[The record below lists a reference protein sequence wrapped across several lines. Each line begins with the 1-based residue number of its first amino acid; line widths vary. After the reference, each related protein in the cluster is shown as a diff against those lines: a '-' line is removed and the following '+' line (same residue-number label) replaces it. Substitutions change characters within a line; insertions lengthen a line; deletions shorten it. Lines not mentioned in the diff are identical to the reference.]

1 VREVVGVVSLAQ
13 APGALPELFPPSLC
27 CSGVA
32 LSIETISMTMT
43 NNLRT
48 ETSARALEE
57 NQSAVSWAAIAAGAV
72 ATAALTLVL
81 LAFGAGMGFSAI
93 SPWSNSGISSGT
105 FKVGAGIYL
114 IVVAMLASTIGGYVA
129 GRLRTKW
136 VGVHS
141 DEVAFRDT
149 AHGFLAW
156 AFAAVIGSAVLG
168 GAATYLV
175 GGAAQG
181 AAQGVSQGATAS
193 QSVGGA
199 NEYFVELLLRPNPAG
214 QSTASPQGASDVTLR
229 REIGR
234 IFARSLLEGG
244 QLSVADR
251 TYLVQLV
258 ASRAG
263 VDQAEANKRVSD
275 ILNQAKAAADEARS
289 AAAKIALW
297 LTAAMLV
304 GAFAASLAAIEGGQL
319 RDGRWHGVI
328 GGRSYRT
335 QRTAT

>member
-1 VREVVGVVSLAQ
+1 
-13 APGALPELFPPSLC
+13 
-27 CSGVA
+27 
-32 LSIETISMTMT
+32 MTMT
-43 NNLRT
+43 DNLRT
-48 ETSARALEE
+48 DLRAGAVEE
-57 NQSAVSWAAIAAGAV
+57 SRSAVSWAAIAAGGIAI
-72 ATAALTLVL
+72 AALTLLL

-93 SPWSNSGISSGT
+93 SPWSNSGVSGET
-105 FKVGAGIYL
+105 FKIATGIYL

-156 AFAAVIGSAVLG
+156 AFAAVLGSALLG

-175 GGAAQG
+175 GGAVQG
-181 AAQGVSQGATAS
+181 AAQGASQGAAAS
-193 QSVGGA
+193 PSGGA
-199 NEYFVELLLRPNPAG
+199 NEYFVDLLLRPNPANQTTG
-214 QSTASPQGASDVTLR
+214 SPQGANQGAGDVTLR
-229 REIGR
+229 REVGR
-234 IFARSLLEGG
+234 IFARSLRDG

-258 ASRAG
+258 SARSG

-275 ILNQAKAAADEARS
+275 AITQAKAAADEARS
-289 AAAKIALW
+289 AAAKTALW

-304 GAFAASLAAIEGGQL
+304 GAFAASLAAIEGGSL

-328 GGRSYRT
+328 GGRNYQA
-335 QRTAT
+335 QRTST

>member
-1 VREVVGVVSLAQ
+1 
-13 APGALPELFPPSLC
+13 
-27 CSGVA
+27 
-32 LSIETISMTMT
+32 MTMT

-48 ETSARALEE
+48 EMRAGALEE
-57 NQSAVSWAAIAAGAV
+57 NQSAVSWAAVAAGAV

-81 LAFGAGMGFSAI
+81 LAFGTGMGFSVI
-93 SPWSNSGISSGT
+93 SPWSNSGISSET
-105 FKVGAGIYL
+105 FKVAAGIYL

-136 VGVHS
+136 VGVHG

-156 AFAAVIGSAVLG
+156 AFAAVLGSAVLG

-181 AAQGVSQGATAS
+181 AAQGVSQGAAAS
-193 QSVGGA
+193 QSSGGA
-199 NEYFVELLLRPNPAG
+199 NEYFVDLLLRPNPAG
-214 QSTASPQGASDVTLR
+214 QSTPSPQGGSDVTPR

-234 IFARSLLEGG
+234 IFARSLREGE
-244 QLSVADR
+244 LSAADR

-258 ASRAG
+258 ASRSG
-263 VDQAEANKRVSD
+263 IDQAEANKRVSD
-275 ILNQAKAAADEARS
+275 VLNQAKVAADQTRS
-289 AAAKIALW
+289 AAAKTALW

-304 GAFAASLAAIEGGQL
+304 GAFAASLAAVEGGQL

-328 GGRSYRT
+328 GGKSYRT
-335 QRTAT
+335 Q

>member
-1 VREVVGVVSLAQ
+1 LRRPCVVLT
-13 APGALPELFPPSLC
+13 PLLN
-27 CSGVA
+27 
-32 LSIETISMTMT
+32 IETIAMTMT

-48 ETSARALEE
+48 ETRAGALEE

-81 LAFGAGMGFSAI
+81 LAFGAGMGFSSI
-93 SPWSNSGISSGT
+93 SPWSNSGISSET
-105 FKVGAGIYL
+105 FKVAAGIYL

-136 VGVHS
+136 MGVHS

-156 AFAAVIGSAVLG
+156 AFAAVLGSAVLG

-181 AAQGVSQGATAS
+181 AAQGAAAS
-193 QSVGGA
+193 QSSGGA
-199 NEYFVELLLRPNPAG
+199 NEYFVDLLLRPNPAG
-214 QSTASPQGASDVTLR
+214 QSTPSPQGGSDVTLR

-234 IFARSLLEGG
+234 IFARSLQGG
-244 QLSVADR
+244 ELSVTDR

-258 ASRAG
+258 ASRSG
-263 VDQAEANKRVSD
+263 IDQAEANKRVSD
-275 ILNQAKAAADEARS
+275 VLNQAKVAADQARS
-289 AAAKIALW
+289 AAAKTALW

-304 GAFAASLAAIEGGQL
+304 GAFAASLAAVEGGQL
-319 RDGRWHGVI
+319 RDGRWRGVI
-328 GGRSYRT
+328 GGRNYRT
-335 QRTAT
+335 QRTTT

>member
-1 VREVVGVVSLAQ
+1 
-13 APGALPELFPPSLC
+13 
-27 CSGVA
+27 
-32 LSIETISMTMT
+32 MTMT

-48 ETSARALEE
+48 ETRAGTLEE

-81 LAFGAGMGFSAI
+81 LAFGAGMGFSSI
-93 SPWSNSGISSGT
+93 SPWSNSGISSET
-105 FKVGAGIYL
+105 FKVAAGIYL

-136 VGVHS
+136 MGVHS

-156 AFAAVIGSAVLG
+156 AFAAVLGSAVLG

-181 AAQGVSQGATAS
+181 AAQGAAAS
-193 QSVGGA
+193 QSSGGA
-199 NEYFVELLLRPNPAG
+199 NEYFVDLLLRPNPAG
-214 QSTASPQGASDVTLR
+214 QSTPSPQGGSDVTLR

-234 IFARSLLEGG
+234 IFARSLQGG
-244 QLSVADR
+244 ELSVTDR

-258 ASRAG
+258 ASRSG
-263 VDQAEANKRVSD
+263 IDQAEANKRVSD
-275 ILNQAKAAADEARS
+275 VLNQAKVAADQARS
-289 AAAKIALW
+289 AAAKTALW

-304 GAFAASLAAIEGGQL
+304 GAFAASLAAVEGGQL
-319 RDGRWHGVI
+319 RDGRWRGVI
-328 GGRSYRT
+328 GGRNYRT
-335 QRTAT
+335 QRTTT

>member
-1 VREVVGVVSLAQ
+1 
-13 APGALPELFPPSLC
+13 
-27 CSGVA
+27 
-32 LSIETISMTMT
+32 MTMT

-48 ETSARALEE
+48 DMRAGALEE
-57 NQSAVSWAAIAAGAV
+57 NHSAVSWAAIAAGAV

-93 SPWSNSGISSGT
+93 SPWSNSGISSET
-105 FKVGAGIYL
+105 FKIATGVYL
-114 IVVAMLASTIGGYVA
+114 IVVAMLASTVGGYVA

-136 VGVHS
+136 AGVHG

-156 AFAAVIGSAVLG
+156 AFAAVLGSAVLG

-175 GGAAQG
+175 GGTAQG
-181 AAQGVSQGATAS
+181 AAQGAAAS
-193 QSVGGA
+193 QSSGGA
-199 NEYFVELLLRPNPAG
+199 NDYFVDQLLRTNPAA
-214 QSTASPQGASDVTLR
+214 QSAPAPQGGGDMTLR

-234 IFARSLLEGG
+234 IFARSLREGG
-244 QLSVADR
+244 ALSVPDR

-258 ASRAG
+258 ASRSG
-263 VDQAEANKRVSD
+263 VDPTEANKRLSD
-275 ILNQAKAAADEARS
+275 ALTQAKTAADEARS
-289 AAAKIALW
+289 AAAKTALW

-319 RDGRWHGVI
+319 RDGRWRGVI

-335 QRTAT
+335 E

>member
-1 VREVVGVVSLAQ
+1 MIDTLRTDNLR
-13 APGALPELFPPSLC
+13 
-27 CSGVA
+27 
-32 LSIETISMTMT
+32 TD
-43 NNLRT
+43 NLRT
-48 ETSARALEE
+48 ELRTSAVAVEE
-57 NQSAVSWAAIAAGAV
+57 NRSAVSWAAIAAGGV
-72 ATAALTLVL
+72 ATAALTLLL

-93 SPWSNSGISSGT
+93 SPWSGSGISAET
-105 FKVGAGIYL
+105 FKVAAGIYL

-136 VGVHS
+136 VGAHN

-156 AFAAVIGSAVLG
+156 AFAAVLGSALLG

-181 AAQGVSQGATAS
+181 AAQGAVAP
-193 QSVGGA
+193 QSSGGA
-199 NEYFVELLLRPNPAG
+199 NEYFVDLLLRPNPAG
-214 QSTASPQGASDVTLR
+214 QSTSASQGASDVTLR
-229 REIGR
+229 REVGR
-234 IFARSLLEGG
+234 IFTRSLRE
-244 QLSVADR
+244 QNLSAADR

-258 ASRAG
+258 SSRAG
-263 VDQAEANKRVSD
+263 VDQAEADKRVAD
-275 ILNQAKAAADEARS
+275 ALNQAKIAADEARS
-289 AAAKIALW
+289 AAAKTALW
-297 LTAAMLV
+297 LTAAMLI

-335 QRTAT
+335 QRTTT

>member
-1 VREVVGVVSLAQ
+1 
-13 APGALPELFPPSLC
+13 
-27 CSGVA
+27 
-32 LSIETISMTMT
+32 MTMT

-48 ETSARALEE
+48 ETRAGALEE

-81 LAFGAGMGFSAI
+81 LAFGAGMGFSSI
-93 SPWSNSGISSGT
+93 SPWSNSGISSET
-105 FKVGAGIYL
+105 FKVAAGIYL

-136 VGVHS
+136 MGVHS
-141 DEVAFRDT
+141 DEVVFRNT

-156 AFAAVIGSAVLG
+156 AFAAVLGSAVLG

-181 AAQGVSQGATAS
+181 AAQG
-193 QSVGGA
+193 
-199 NEYFVELLLRPNPAG
+199 
-214 QSTASPQGASDVTLR
+214 
-229 REIGR
+229 
-234 IFARSLLEGG
+234 
-244 QLSVADR
+244 AD
-251 TYLVQLV
+251 Q
-258 ASRAG
+258 
-263 VDQAEANKRVSD
+263 
-275 ILNQAKAAADEARS
+275 ARS
-289 AAAKIALW
+289 AAAKTALW

-328 GGRSYRT
+328 GGRSYRS
-335 QRTAT
+335 QRTTT

>member
-1 VREVVGVVSLAQ
+1 
-13 APGALPELFPPSLC
+13 
-27 CSGVA
+27 
-32 LSIETISMTMT
+32 MTMT

-48 ETSARALEE
+48 ETSAGALEE

-93 SPWSNSGISSGT
+93 SPWSNSGISSET
-105 FKVGAGIYL
+105 FKLAAGIYL
-114 IVVAMLASTIGGYVA
+114 IVVAMLASTVGGYVA

-136 VGVHS
+136 VGLHS
-141 DEVAFRDT
+141 EEVAFRDT

-156 AFAAVIGSAVLG
+156 AFAAVLGSTVLG

-181 AAQGVSQGATAS
+181 AAAS
-193 QSVGGA
+193 QSSAGA
-199 NEYFVELLLRPNPAG
+199 NEYFVDLLLRPNPIG
-214 QSTASPQGASDVTLR
+214 QSTPAPQGAGDMAPR

-234 IFARSLLEGG
+234 IFARTLRAGG
-244 QLSVADR
+244 ELSNPDR
-251 TYLVQLV
+251 VFLAQLV
-258 ASRAG
+258 ASRSG
-263 VDQAEANKRVSD
+263 IDQARV
-275 ILNQAKAAADEARS
+275 AADEARS
-289 AAAKIALW
+289 AAAKTALW

-328 GGRSYRT
+328 GGRRYRT
-335 QRTAT
+335 E

>member
-1 VREVVGVVSLAQ
+1 
-13 APGALPELFPPSLC
+13 
-27 CSGVA
+27 
-32 LSIETISMTMT
+32 MTMT

-48 ETSARALEE
+48 ETRAGALEE

-72 ATAALTLVL
+72 ATAALTLLL
-81 LAFGAGMGFSAI
+81 LAFGAGIGFSTI
-93 SPWSNSGISSGT
+93 SPWSNSGISSET
-105 FKVGAGIYL
+105 FKIATGIYL

-136 VGVHS
+136 AGVQS

-156 AFAAVIGSAVLG
+156 AFAAVLGSAVLG

-181 AAQGVSQGATAS
+181 AAQGAAAS
-193 QSVGGA
+193 LSSGGA
-199 NEYFVELLLRPNPAG
+199 NEYFVDMLLRPNPAG
-214 QSTASPQGASDVTLR
+214 QSAPTPQGGSDATLR

-234 IFARSLLEGG
+234 IFARSLREDGG
-244 QLSVADR
+244 LSVPDR

-258 ASRAG
+258 ASRSG

-275 ILNQAKAAADEARS
+275 AINQAKVAADEARS
-289 AAAKIALW
+289 AAAKTALW
-297 LTAAMLV
+297 LTAAMLI
-304 GAFAASLAAIEGGQL
+304 GGLCRPPLSRAGSCGTADGTASSAEKVTGLNEVQL
-319 RDGRWHGVI
+319 RETTMGYILLWLI
-328 GGRSYRT
+328 GIPIPILILL
-335 QRTAT
+335 ALLHH

>member
-1 VREVVGVVSLAQ
+1 
-13 APGALPELFPPSLC
+13 
-27 CSGVA
+27 
-32 LSIETISMTMT
+32 MTMT

-48 ETSARALEE
+48 ETSAGALEE

-93 SPWSNSGISSGT
+93 SPWSNSGISSET
-105 FKVGAGIYL
+105 FKLAAGIYL
-114 IVVAMLASTIGGYVA
+114 IVVAMLASTVGGYVA

-136 VGVHS
+136 VGLHS
-141 DEVAFRDT
+141 EEVAFRDT

-156 AFAAVIGSAVLG
+156 AFAAVLGSAVLG

-181 AAQGVSQGATAS
+181 AAAS
-193 QSVGGA
+193 QSSAGA
-199 NEYFVELLLRPNPAG
+199 NEYFVDLLLRPNPIG
-214 QSTASPQGASDVTLR
+214 QSTPAPQGAGDMAPR

-234 IFARSLLEGG
+234 IFARTLRAGG
-244 QLSVADR
+244 ELSNPDR
-251 TYLVQLV
+251 VFLAQLV
-258 ASRAG
+258 ASRSG
-263 VDQAEANKRVSD
+263 IDQARV
-275 ILNQAKAAADEARS
+275 AADEARS
-289 AAAKIALW
+289 AAAKTALW

-328 GGRSYRT
+328 GGRRYRT
-335 QRTAT
+335 E

>member
-1 VREVVGVVSLAQ
+1 
-13 APGALPELFPPSLC
+13 
-27 CSGVA
+27 
-32 LSIETISMTMT
+32 MTMT

-48 ETSARALEE
+48 EMRAGALEE
-57 NQSAVSWAAIAAGAV
+57 NQSAMSWAAVAAGAV

-93 SPWSNSGISSGT
+93 SPWSNSGISSET
-105 FKVGAGIYL
+105 FKIAAGIYL

-156 AFAAVIGSAVLG
+156 AFAAVLGSAVLG

-181 AAQGVSQGATAS
+181 AAQGVSQGAAAS
-193 QSVGGA
+193 QSSGGA
-199 NEYFVELLLRPNPAG
+199 NEYFVDLLLRPNPAS
-214 QSTASPQGASDVTLR
+214 QSTPSPQGGSDVTLG

-234 IFARSLLEGG
+234 IFARSLREGG
-244 QLSVADR
+244 ELSAADR

-258 ASRAG
+258 ASRSG
-263 VDQAEANKRVSD
+263 IDQAEANKRVAD
-275 ILNQAKAAADEARS
+275 VLNQAKVAADQARS
-289 AAAKIALW
+289 AAAKTALW
-297 LTAAMLV
+297 LTAAMHV
-304 GAFAASLAAIEGGQL
+304 GAFAASLAAVEGGQL

-335 QRTAT
+335 Q

>member
-1 VREVVGVVSLAQ
+1 
-13 APGALPELFPPSLC
+13 
-27 CSGVA
+27 
-32 LSIETISMTMT
+32 
-43 NNLRT
+43 
-48 ETSARALEE
+48 
-57 NQSAVSWAAIAAGAV
+57 
-72 ATAALTLVL
+72 LTLLL

-105 FKVGAGIYL
+105 FHIAAGIYL

-156 AFAAVIGSAVLG
+156 AFAAVLGSALLG

-181 AAQGVSQGATAS
+181 AAQGAS
-193 QSVGGA
+193 QAAASPSSGGA
-199 NEYFVELLLRPNPAG
+199 NEYFIDLLLRPNPAG
-214 QSTASPQGASDVTLR
+214 QTTASPQGASDVTLR
-229 REIGR
+229 REVGR
-234 IFARSLLEGG
+234 IFTRSLRE
-244 QLSVADR
+244 QNLSAADR
-251 TYLVQLV
+251 SYLAQLV

-263 VDQAEANKRVSD
+263 VDQAEADKRVAD
-275 ILNQAKAAADEARS
+275 ALNQAKIAADEARS
-289 AAAKIALW
+289 AAAKTALW

-328 GGRSYRT
+328 GGRRYRT
-335 QRTAT
+335 ERTLT